1 MRSFWLGKDLPTE
14 FADPVVRDHL
24 SFNGQLHFRCRSC
37 EEVIWGDVTFA
48 KSLLER
54 GTGFPCPNCRQQALD
69 VVKFIAIESRLCRQ
83 CGVQCFAHPEDE
95 FECVVCHTRRF
106 AVGETLIHP
115 PYPRRLFVLYGREE
129 PFGQSPKDD
138 TNFLIEYVRA
148 LRMSPQFHQTC
159 IHLVAVIY
167 LRQSR
172 RLGNREPLKAVTV
185 ANF

>member
-1 MRSFWLGKDLPTE
+1 MET
-14 FADPVVRDHL
+14 VV
-24 SFNGQLHFRCRSC
+24 
-37 EEVIWGDVTFA
+37 
-48 KSLLER
+48 ER
-54 GTGFPCPNCRQQALD
+54 PAALD
-69 VVKFIAIESRLCRQ
+69 VHKEQVTACVRVPVGRDRREQHLAEFKTTVQGLLALRDWLQAHGATQVAMEASGVYWKPPWAIL
-83 CGVQCFAHPEDE
+83 EDE